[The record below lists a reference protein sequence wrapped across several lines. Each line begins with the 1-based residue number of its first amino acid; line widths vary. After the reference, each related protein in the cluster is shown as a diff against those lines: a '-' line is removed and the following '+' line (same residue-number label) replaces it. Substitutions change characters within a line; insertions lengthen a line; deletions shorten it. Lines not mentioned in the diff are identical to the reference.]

1 MDATYIVTENLS
13 SQTSVDKKILNI
25 AVRFWFVIVTLGQWI
40 FAFYVIAFY
49 GRATATGNIEKWNEV
64 LPHGYI
70 SGDLAGNL
78 VVGIHLLFAAIIIIC
93 GPLQI
98 IPQIRDYVP
107 TFHRFS
113 GRLYV
118 FTAIILSFS
127 GLIMVWTRGSVGG
140 MTQHISISFNAILI
154 IISAIFAIRYAMKQ
168 DFKSHRI
175 WALRLFLL
183 VNGVWFFRVG
193 LMFWLLINGGP
204 VGFDPDTFEGPFLT
218 ILNISQYT
226 IPLIILELYL
236 RAKAGSNKTL
246 SIVTS
251 AILLVFTLIMAI
263 GIFGATMGMWLP
275 RL

>member
-1 MDATYIVTENLS
+1 MDATFIATENLN
-13 SQTSVDKKILNI
+13 SQTSSDKKILNFT
-25 AVRFWFVIVTLGQWI
+25 VRLWFTLATLGQLM
-40 FAFYVIAFY
+40 FAYYVIAFY
-49 GRATATGNIEKWNEV
+49 GRATAAGNIEKWNEV
-64 LPHGYI
+64 LPHGYVAGEI
-70 SGDLAGNL
+70 VGNL

-113 GRLYV
+113 GRLYI
-118 FTAIILSFS
+118 FTAIILSVS
-127 GLIMVWTRGSVGG
+127 GLIMVWTRGTVGG
-140 MTQHISISFNAILI
+140 LTQHISISINAILI
-154 IISAIFAIRYAMKQ
+154 IISAVFAIRYAMKQ
-168 DFKSHRI
+168 NFKSHRI

-204 VGFDPDTFEGPFLT
+204 VGFDPKTFEGPFLS

-236 RAKAGSNKTL
+236 RAKTGSNKTL
-246 SIVTS
+246 SLVTS
-251 AILLVFTLIMAI
+251 AILFIFTVIMAI
-263 GIFGATMGMWLP
+263 GILGATMGMWLP
-275 RL
+275 RI

>member
-1 MDATYIVTENLS
+1 MDATYIATENLT
-13 SQTSVDKKILNI
+13 SQTSVDKKILNF
-25 AVRFWFVIVTLGQWI
+25 AARLWFVIATLGQWM
-40 FAFYVIAFY
+40 FAYYVIAFY

-64 LPHGYI
+64 LPHGYVA
-70 SGDLAGNL
+70 GDMAGNL

-98 IPQIRDYVP
+98 IPQIRNYVP

-113 GRLYV
+113 GRLYI

-127 GLIMVWTRGSVGG
+127 GLIMVWTRGTVGG
-140 MTQHISISFNAILI
+140 MTQHISISINAILI
-154 IISAIFAIRYAMKQ
+154 IISAIFAIHYAMKQ
-168 DFKSHRI
+168 DFKTHRI

-204 VGFDPDTFEGPFLT
+204 VGFDPDKFEGPFLT
-218 ILNISQYT
+218 VLNITQYT
-226 IPLIILELYL
+226 LPLIILELYL
-236 RAKAGSNKTL
+236 RAKSGSNKTL
-246 SIVTS
+246 SLVTS
-251 AILLVFTLIMAI
+251 AILFVFTVTMAI

>member
-1 MDATYIVTENLS
+1 MDSTYIANEKLISKTS
-13 SQTSVDKKILNI
+13 SDKKLLQF
-25 AVRFWFVIVTLGQWI
+25 AAGFWFAVAALGQWM
-40 FAFYVIAFY
+40 FAYYVIAFY
-49 GRATATGNIEKWNEV
+49 GRATANGNIEKWNEI
-64 LPHGYI
+64 LPHGYVAD
-70 SGDLAGNL
+70 DLAGNL

-98 IPQIRDYVP
+98 ISQVRDYAP
-107 TFHRFS
+107 AFHRFS

-118 FTAIILSFS
+118 FTAIILSLS
-127 GLIMVWTRGSVGG
+127 GLTMVWTRGSVGG
-140 MTQHISISFNAILI
+140 MTQHISISINSILI
-154 IISAIFAIRYAMKQ
+154 IISAVFTIRYAMKQ
-168 DFKSHRI
+168 DIKSHRI

-204 VGFDPDTFEGPFLT
+204 VGFNPDTFEGPFLS

-226 IPLIILELYL
+226 VPLIILELYL
-236 RAKAGSNKTL
+236 HSKNSQSK
-246 SIVTS
+246 SISLVTT
-251 AILLVFTLIMAI
+251 AILFIFTAIMAI